1 MCDWIIYE
9 SFMCKY
15 KFSLQ
20 QAHAPI
26 PTYTFPC
33 KLLYMSL
40 SGWVTI
46 NHSPNK
52 NEMNASEIFS
62 TLGNYKKFWK
72 GVVISTLEEIVV

>member
-1 MCDWIIYE
+1 
-9 SFMCKY
+9 
-15 KFSLQ
+15 
-20 QAHAPI
+20 
-26 PTYTFPC
+26 
-33 KLLYMSL
+33 MSL

-72 GVVISTLEEIVV
+72 GVVISTLEEIVF